1 MQEIRVAIVGVGNC
15 ASSLVQGVEF
25 YKNSTKKPIGLI
37 HDKIGPYK
45 LENIRFVAAFDID
58 ERKVGKDLSE
68 AIFASPNNT
77 IKLHDVPNLG
87 VTVMRGH
94 TNDGIGKYAAKA
106 IIESK
111 SEPVDVVR
119 VLKESKA
126 DILINYL
133 PVGSQKATEFYMDC
147 ALEANLGVINAIPV
161 FIASNKEWAK
171 KFKDKNLPI
180 IGDDIKSQLGAT
192 ILHRALT
199 QICLDRGLEIERTF
213 QLNVGGNLDFLNMLE
228 RERLESKK
236 ISKTNAVNSLMPEPM
251 SEENIHIGPSDYIPW
266 LHDRKW
272 AYIRMEC
279 KAFGEVPLNIECKL
293 EVWDS
298 PNSAGIIVDAVRLAK
313 LAKDRK
319 LGGPIISACAYLMKS
334 PPVQYPDTQA
344 RAMLEDFIKGE

>member
-25 YKNSTKKPIGLI
+25 YKNSHKKPIGLI
-37 HDKIGPYK
+37 HEKIGPYK

-58 ERKVGKDLSE
+58 ERKVDKDLSE
-68 AIFASPNNT
+68 AIFTAPNNT

-111 SEPVDVVR
+111 KEPVDVVK

-126 DILINYL
+126 DVLINYL
-133 PVGSQKATEFYMDC
+133 PVGSQKATEFYMNC

-161 FIASNKEWAK
+161 FIASNSDWAK
-171 KFKDKNLPI
+171 KFEDKNLPI

-272 AYIRMEC
+272 AYIRIES

-298 PNSAGIIVDAVRLAK
+298 PNSAGIIVDALRLVK

-344 RAMLEDFIKGE
+344 RAMLESFIKGE

>member
-1 MQEIRVAIVGVGNC
+1 
-15 ASSLVQGVEF
+15 
-25 YKNSTKKPIGLI
+25 
-37 HDKIGPYK
+37 
-45 LENIRFVAAFDID
+45 
-58 ERKVGKDLSE
+58 
-68 AIFASPNNT
+68 
-77 IKLHDVPNLG
+77 
-87 VTVMRGH
+87 MRGH
-94 TNDGIGKYAAKA
+94 TNDGIGKYAARA

-111 SEPVDVVR
+111 AEPVDVVKT
-119 VLKESKA
+119 LKETKA
-126 DILINYL
+126 DVLINYL
-133 PVGSQKATEFYMDC
+133 PVGSQKAAEFYMNC

-161 FIASNKEWAK
+161 FIASKEEWAK

-272 AYIRMEC
+272 AYVRIEC

-298 PNSAGIIVDAVRLAK
+298 PNSAGIIVDAVRLVK

-319 LGGPIISACAYLMKS
+319 LGGPIVSACAYLMKS

>member
-25 YKNSTKKPIGLI
+25 YKNSAKKPIGLI
-37 HDKIGPYK
+37 HEKIGPYK

-68 AIFASPNNT
+68 AIFAAPNNT

-111 SEPVDVVR
+111 EEPVDVVK

-126 DILINYL
+126 DVLINYL
-133 PVGSQKATEFYMDC
+133 PVGSQKASEFYMNC

-161 FIASNKEWAK
+161 FIASNSEWAK

-272 AYIRMEC
+272 AYIRIES

-298 PNSAGIIVDAVRLAK
+298 PNSAGIIVDALRLVK
-313 LAKDRK
+313 LAKDRN